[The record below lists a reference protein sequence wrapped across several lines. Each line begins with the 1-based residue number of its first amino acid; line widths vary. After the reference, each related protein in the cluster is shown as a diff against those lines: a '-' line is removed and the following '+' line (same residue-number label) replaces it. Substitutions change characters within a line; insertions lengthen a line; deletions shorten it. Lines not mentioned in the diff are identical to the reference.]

1 MGPRVVADPGRSA
14 TERRGL
20 SNCRVTALFADE
32 PMMTTLFAY
41 WNERRRGRAAPDRA
55 DIDPVEIDRRILP
68 YVTLYDVFD
77 GGRRAR
83 ARVIGSALIPDLG
96 IPDPTG
102 HFVDEYLTPAQA
114 AYFTSIMIDIVA
126 KQCPIYSIDRH
137 STLQRQHLLVKRLIL
152 PLTRGGAAVA
162 QTIGL
167 TRHVPC
173 CEDAIPW
180 GTISDSGSTEN
191 SRERKEI
198 ARYRIRDDAVE
209 LAERD

>member
-1 MGPRVVADPGRSA
+1 MRHCQVSQ
-14 TERRGL
+14 
-20 SNCRVTALFADE
+20 LFADE
-32 PMMTTLFAY
+32 PMMATLFAY
-41 WNERRRGRAAPDRA
+41 WNERRRGRAVPDRE
-55 DIDPVEIDRRILP
+55 DIDPVEIDRPILP
-68 YVTLYDVFD
+68 YVTLYDLFD

-114 AYFTSIMIDIVA
+114 AYFSSIMVDIVE
-126 KQCPIYSIDRH
+126 QRCPIYSIDRH
-137 STLQRQHLLVKRLIL
+137 SALNRQHFLVKRLVL
-152 PLTRGGAAVA
+152 PLTRGGSEVA

-173 CEDAIPW
+173 AEDAIPW
-180 GTISDSGSTEN
+180 GTISGSEPADH

-198 ARYRIRDDAVE
+198 ARYRIRDGMVE
-209 LAERD
+209 LAERG